1 MLLRLPPGQ
10 EVEEPGHV
18 LDHLAC
24 LLLADVPPAAQVPD
38 GNGLLDQPLPCGCR
52 RVRPGP
58 RPGQDR
64 GRLLLRCRGMG
75 GTWALLWRVPPA
87 HAAFPSTPTGSP
99 SQLTR
104 PWSPSWWKTAPKG
117 PEATRSSNSAKESQR
132 GSRMISPS
140 RRDRA
145 MT

>member
-1 MLLRLPPGQ
+1 MLLRLPAGQ

-24 LLLADVPPAAQVPD
+24 LLLADVLPAARLPE

-52 RVRPGP
+52 RVRPSP

-64 GRLLLRCRGMG
+64 GRLLLRGRGLG
-75 GTWALLWRVPPA
+75 GTWALLCRLSPA
-87 HAAFPSTPTGSP
+87 HAACPSTPTGSP

-104 PWSPSWWKTAPKG
+104 PSSPSCWKTAPKG

-132 GSRMISPS
+132 GSRMISRS
-140 RRDRA
+140 RRHRA